1 MARPASDIAE
11 RVLAAARARFLS
23 EGVDGASLR
32 AIARDAG
39 TNLGMVYYYYP
50 TKDALFMAVVEEVY
64 TRLLDDIGRVL
75 DEAGAST
82 EARIERLYQRLASAD
97 NQELE
102 VLRLIIREALGSS
115 ERLTGLFER
124 FSRGHIPMLLSL
136 VTGAQAGGE
145 VRQDIPPLVAVLSLL
160 SLGVVPQL
168 MRRRLADVKVNVSQM
183 IPGAPELAQLLAN
196 VLLRGIQVAVVPVKE
211 ETAPT

>member
-11 RVLAAARARFLS
+11 RILAAARARFLI

-39 TNLGMVYYYYP
+39 TNLGMVYYYFP

-64 TRLLDDIGRVL
+64 ARLLGDIGRGL
-75 DEAGAST
+75 AEPGAST
-82 EARIERLYQRLASAD
+82 EARIQRLYQRLGAVTD
-97 NQELE
+97 HEVE
-102 VLRLIIREALGSS
+102 VLRLVLREALGSS

-124 FSRGHIPMLLSL
+124 FSHGHIPMLLSL
-136 VTGAQAGGE
+136 VVGAQAGGE
-145 VRQDIPPLVAVLSLL
+145 VRRDLPPLVAVLALL
-160 SLGVVPQL
+160 AVGVVPQL
-168 MRRRLADVKVNVSQM
+168 LRRRLADAKLPVSQM
-183 IPGAPELAQLLAN
+183 IPSASDLADLLAS
-196 VLLRGIQVAVVPVKE
+196 VLLRGIQVAAVPVKE